1 MGSLP
6 LHAAIVHIPLG
17 IAVVVPWLALGL
29 AIALVR
35 GAVDKRSWAV
45 VATLQAVV
53 FFGGL
58 AAMNTGEA
66 EEEAVERVVD
76 EQWIEEHEH
85 RAEPF
90 VWSAGLTLAVTVG
103 VLLLGAER
111 LAIGTGVAVLGMFVT
126 LILAARVGHSGGLL
140 VYEHGA
146 ASAYAAPKP
155 IGDSH

>member
-1 MGSLP
+1 MGALP

-17 IAVVVPWLALGL
+17 IAVAVPWLALGL
-29 AIALVR
+29 AIALAR
-35 GAVDKRSWAV
+35 GAADKRAWVFV
-45 VATLQAVV
+45 VALQAFV

-66 EEEAVERVVD
+66 EEKAVERVVD
-76 EQWIEEHEH
+76 ERWIEEHEH

-90 VWSAGLTLAVTVG
+90 VWSAGLTLAVAVG

-111 LAIGTGVAVLGMFVT
+111 LAVGAGVAVLGTFVT
-126 LILAARVGHSGGLL
+126 LFFAVRVGHSGGLL

-146 ASAYAAPKP
+146 ASAYATPKP